1 MGVRREHV
9 QMELFRVAIEET
21 VIDEFLIE
29 ADDRDEA
36 LDIAIQKY
44 KEGELVLEP
53 GNLIS
58 NQIAAV
64 NYTTPTEWFK
74 F

>member
-1 MGVRREHV
+1 
-9 QMELFRVAIEET
+9 MELFRVAIEET

-29 ADDRDEA
+29 ATDKNEA
-36 LDIAIQKY
+36 IDIAIRKY
-44 KEGELVLEP
+44 REGDFVLEP

-58 NQIAAV
+58 KQIAV
-64 NYTTPTEWFK
+64 VDHNSPTDWFE

>member
-1 MGVRREHV
+1 
-9 QMELFRVAIEET
+9 MELFRVAIEET

-29 ADDRDEA
+29 ANNRDEA
-36 LDIAIQKY
+36 IDIAIQKY
-44 KEGELVLEP
+44 KKGELVLEP

-58 NQIAAV
+58 KQIAAV
-64 NYTTPTEWFK
+64 NYASPTEWFE

>member
-1 MGVRREHV
+1 MGVRSQSA
-9 QMELFRVAIEET
+9 QMKMFRVAIEET

-29 ADDRDEA
+29 ANDKDEA
-36 LDIAIQKY
+36 LDIAIQEY
-44 KEGELVLEP
+44 QEGELILEP

-58 NQIAAV
+58 KQIAAV
-64 NYTTPTEWFK
+64 NYTSPTEWFE

>member
-1 MGVRREHV
+1 
-9 QMELFRVAIEET
+9 MELFRVAIEET

-44 KEGELVLEP
+44 NVLARYSHVSKR
-53 GNLIS
+53 LS
-58 NQIAAV
+58 
-64 NYTTPTEWFK
+64 
-74 F
+74 